1 MKLKNIDGTEIN
13 GMGPDIAADQVSAL
27 REKINQL
34 KAGDILVLAGSI
46 PQSMPDT
53 IYMDIMADL
62 QDKGVE
68 IAVDATRGFVDECT
82 SLSPVSN
89 QAKQP

>member
-1 MKLKNIDGTEIN
+1 M
-13 GMGPDIAADQVSAL
+13 
-27 REKINQL
+27 
-34 KAGDILVLAGSI
+34 LAGSI

-68 IAVDATRGFVDECT
+68 IAVDATRDLLMNTF
-82 SLSPVSN
+82 PI
-89 QAKQP
+89 ARF

>member
-53 IYMDIMADL
+53 IYWTSWRIFRTKALKSQSMR
-62 QDKGVE
+62 
-68 IAVDATRGFVDECT
+68 RGIC
-82 SLSPVSN
+82 
-89 QAKQP
+89 